1 MAKKPNSSKYG
12 PPAYVKAKPVTP
24 TKPVPV
30 NKSRPTYV
38 KAKPVTPTKPV
49 AIVNSAEERARR
61 VTQSGLSALGPLP
74 GKKAA
79 PSSKPTASKP
89 PQPTAAERAA
99 AQRQNASLKKAKV
112 SAAEAR
118 TIASANR
125 SEASSKKPQVT
136 RTTVNYRPTP
146 SKPAKKPSTAK
157 KYPNFEF

>member
-1 MAKKPNSSKYG
+1 MAKKPNASKYG
-12 PPAYVKAKPVTP
+12 PPAYAKAKPATP
-24 TKPVPV
+24 TKPVPIV
-30 NKSRPTYV
+30 KSRPAYA

-79 PSSKPTASKP
+79 PSSKP

-146 SKPAKKPSTAK
+146 SKPATKPSTAK